1 MNRKAFKNITLSFLA
16 ILLITTACSI
26 FKEYPARNYYTK
38 QPPNGVKVAE
48 NLYCDQ
54 TEISNF
60 EWMEYMYWIERV
72 YGAASYE
79 YLSAIPDTLVWFR
92 KDTCLAGLSAI
103 YFTHPIYRDYPVV
116 GITQF
121 QAMKFSKWRTDRVM
135 ELILIKNGVIDWDTN
150 QTARNHFTVFRY
162 FTGQYKQIKP
172 DPRFQYYPLFRL
184 PNMKERNLVL
194 HYEDSIEKNY
204 CNKDHIT
211 AQTGIIPCEND
222 TFRVN
227 PTQKVREGCKT
238 RKATPIYHLKGNV
251 SEWAAE
257 RFLTYGANW
266 SKSKDCAEGDVFK
279 TEQPNAW
286 TGFRNVCEWKKF
298 ELMPGQP

>member
-1 MNRKAFKNITLSFLA
+1 MSKLHYFL
-16 ILLITTACSI
+16 ILICVSLLTACAI
-26 FKEYPARNYYTK
+26 FKGSKVEDYHLQA
-38 QPPNGVKVAE
+38 PPNGVQIAD

-54 TEISNF
+54 TEISNLH
-60 EWMEYMYWIERV
+60 WQEYMYWIQKV

-92 KDTCLAGLSAI
+92 KDTCLAGLSAL
-103 YFTHPIYRDYPVV
+103 YFTHPAYRDHPIV

-121 QAMKFSKWRTDRVM
+121 QAMKYSKWRTDRVM
-135 ELILIKNGVIDWDTN
+135 ELILIKNGVLEWDTN
-150 QTARNHFTVFRY
+150 QTARDHFTVFRY
-162 FTGQYKQIKP
+162 FTGQYKQKKP

-184 PNMKERNLVL
+184 PNMQDRNLIL
-194 HYEDSIEKNY
+194 HYEDSIDEHF
-204 CNKDHIT
+204 CNKDHST
-211 AQTGIIPCEND
+211 VQTGIIPCVND
-222 TFRVN
+222 SFRIN
-227 PTQKVREGCKT
+227 PTQKVMEGCKT
-238 RKATPIYHLKGNV
+238 KKAVPIYQLKGNV

-298 ELMPGQP
+298 ELMPQQP